1 VVPLRQEGQLRSEKR
16 VVWIVKIV
24 LLVFV
29 LIQPS

>member
-1 VVPLRQEGQLRSEKR
+1 VVPLRQEGQLRGEKR